1 MISSLLIHGFR
12 GCSEIRLALE
22 KSTGIIGM
30 NGSGKTHIL
39 EALHI
44 ASGGSFAY
52 LQSPRDDGSFFE
64 IQFLSEV

>member
-1 MISSLLIHGFR
+1 MIASLTIRGFR
-12 GCSEIRLALE
+12 GCSEIHIAFE
-22 KSTGIIGM
+22 QSTGIIGM

-52 LQSPRDDGSFFE
+52 LQSPRDDASFFE
-64 IQFLSEV
+64 IGFASDV